1 MFKDVVKIIQR
12 HEMLIVGAL
21 LLPLAAIEV
30 VTLITFRMFFLTL
43 NSVAAPDATLK
54 MDAYLPTGIGPIGTA
69 MIAGFGLVLWLLIR
83 SGLSQLIWVTIIGTI
98 TTVQARVLDQLFHRF
113 ISLPMKERLSG
124 TLSEQKHILL
134 LSAQSMFHQVFFP
147 LSKVLVEAVITI
159 AIVLTLLVIEP
170 IATILIVVWICL
182 FFGVYFLWLSP
193 KFTIAGRERWQSLHA
208 MRLVMDGALGDLRW
222 VKITRGEGLFRR
234 VFGAKSSA
242 YTDALAKDRALT
254 LISGYAADMAIVS
267 SILVLFTYFM
277 TLGGGSDTLFASFA
291 LFAAA
296 ALRLFPALYRVI
308 SLSHSLSTHAP
319 DLGQVV
325 ENLKGTLPPLE
336 VEILNAPQNPP
347 FHESLAFQDV
357 SFRYPG
363 QNRNILSDVNLILNA
378 GDRVVIGG
386 ASGSGKSTLLSIIL
400 GLLNPDEGRVLLDGT
415 ETPVLNAIRNASVA
429 LVSQDPF
436 ISTGTVGDNIAFPHP
451 AASLDIE
458 KAQTLLVALGLDWSL
473 DRQVGENG
481 IHLSGGE
488 RQRLALTRALYLSP
502 MFLVLDEATSQMDE
516 VTACRAYELVFET
529 CPNATVLLCTHQ
541 KHPNAFCSRHL
552 KVEAGVI
559 NDLSL

>member
-1 MFKDVVKIIQR
+1 
-12 HEMLIVGAL
+12 
-21 LLPLAAIEV
+21 
-30 VTLITFRMFFLTL
+30 
-43 NSVAAPDATLK
+43 
-54 MDAYLPTGIGPIGTA
+54 
-69 MIAGFGLVLWLLIR
+69 
-83 SGLSQLIWVTIIGTI
+83 
-98 TTVQARVLDQLFHRF
+98 
-113 ISLPMKERLSG
+113 
-124 TLSEQKHILL
+124 
-134 LSAQSMFHQVFFP
+134 
-147 LSKVLVEAVITI
+147 
-159 AIVLTLLVIEP
+159 
-170 IATILIVVWICL
+170 
-182 FFGVYFLWLSP
+182 
-193 KFTIAGRERWQSLHA
+193 